1 MSIDF
6 KKWMEMTGSAA
17 VVGGGGTST
26 GDIASYP
33 RPLGAPVRRKFV
45 DFVATK
51 KKQKKESN
59 ENITESA
66 DSLAEAKLLNLT
78 MSLRN
83 QIRETLVPKPDHE
96 EFYAGKPHKRSSRS
110 IQRARLPVEESTE
123 CPGCKKRLRRKQ
135 LVKIPESLRE
145 KYGAKN
151 LCIECTEKKKESLT

>member
-1 MSIDF
+1 ME
-6 KKWMEMTGSAA
+6 EMTGAAA
-17 VVGGGGTST
+17 VAGGGTFSDAVA
-26 GDIASYP
+26 GKP
-33 RPLGAPVRRKFV
+33 QRLGAPVRRKFV
-45 DFVATK
+45 DYAAM
-51 KKQKKESN
+51 KQKKESS
-59 ENITESA
+59 ENLDESA
-66 DSLAEAKLLNLT
+66 DALAEAKLLNLT
-78 MSLRN
+78 MSLRD

>member
-6 KKWMEMTGSAA
+6 KKWIEMTGSAA
-17 VVGGGGTST
+17 VGGGGGTST

-33 RPLGAPVRRKFV
+33 RPLGAPVRRRFA
-45 DFVATK
+45 DFVTK
-51 KKQKKESN
+51 KNKKNES
-59 ENITESA
+59 EEKLTESHDA
-66 DSLAEAKLLNLT
+66 LEESKLPFSYLS
-78 MSLRN
+78 MRD

-96 EFYAGKPHKRSSRS
+96 EFYAGKPHKRNSAAV
-110 IQRARLPVEESTE
+110 QRARLPMDESVE

-151 LCIECTEKKKESLT
+151 LCVECTKKKKESLT